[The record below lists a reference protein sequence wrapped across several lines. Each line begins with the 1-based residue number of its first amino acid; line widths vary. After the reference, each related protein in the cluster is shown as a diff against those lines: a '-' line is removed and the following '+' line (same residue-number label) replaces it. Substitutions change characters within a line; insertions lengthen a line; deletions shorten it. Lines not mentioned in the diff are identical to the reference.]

1 MMVHCVFNTF
11 VMDTHHCTY
20 VHCLLL

>member
-11 VMDTHHCTY
+11 GMDTHHCTY

>member
-1 MMVHCVFNTF
+1 MVHCVFNTF
-11 VMDTHHCTY
+11 GMDTHHCTY